1 MDHLDIHHP
10 PAATEDD
17 WQARCGVQK
26 SVQTDRYGCGVAC
39 LAMVTGWTYQ
49 RAREHFVSQGLGK
62 RRYTTALLYE
72 FGRDEDGG
80 GHGRTSDSDSPVA
93 GWADLHGLA
102 IVKLR
107 DIRPGERERWHW
119 AVAFRHP
126 EFEIA
131 VFDPHREWPGFI
143 QPPMD
148 TLCTIFEAFQPKG
161 EWLQVEQ
168 SFPLAPAVM

>member
-39 LAMVTGWTYQ
+39 LAMVTGWTYSTSSGAFRKPGAWQ
-49 RAREHFVSQGLGK
+49 KEAWP
-62 RRYTTALLYE
+62 TALLYE

-93 GWADLHGLA
+93 GMG
-102 IVKLR
+102 R
-107 DIRPGERERWHW
+107 SSRPGDSQI
-119 AVAFRHP
+119 ARHTS
-126 EFEIA
+126 
-131 VFDPHREWPGFI
+131 RR
-143 QPPMD
+143 
-148 TLCTIFEAFQPKG
+148 KG
-161 EWLQVEQ
+161 TMALGGGV
-168 SFPLAPAVM
+168 STPRV